1 MEDADIERLRK
12 QLKLLQRRL
21 RREGQPAEGVSRSAL
36 LVLAA
41 ATAAAGDVHPRYLAN
56 RLEMTSSNV
65 AAALRELE
73 TAGLVIRAKD
83 PLDGR
88 QIRIQVTD
96 QGRAVNARR
105 RGERHSWLGR
115 AIVSQL
121 DEEEQQLLRTAGELI
136 ERIAG
141 YSVPPASGS

>member
-1 MEDADIERLRK
+1 MEDADIERLRN

-21 RREGQPAEGVSRSAL
+21 RREGLPAEGVSRSAVS
-36 LVLAA
+36 VLAA
-41 ATAAAGDVHPRYLAN
+41 VTVAAGDVNPRKLAT

-88 QIRIQVTD
+88 KVRIQVTKR
-96 QGRAVNARR
+96 GRAVNARR
-105 RGERHSWLGR
+105 RSERHSWFGR
-115 AIVSQL
+115 AILAQL
-121 DEEEQQLLRTAGELI
+121 DEREQQLLRTAGELI

-141 YSVPPASGS
+141 YGGVPPDS